1 MDMKLGTDIAY
12 ITLKKQ
18 VDQII
23 LIAGDSDFVP
33 SAKLTRREG
42 VDFILEP
49 MGQTI
54 NDDLNEHIDGIR
66 SKIKYFIPKE
76 QKKIP
81 LPVGADRG
89 KK

>member
-1 MDMKLGTDIAY
+1 MKLGTDIAY

-23 LIAGDSDFVP
+23 
-33 SAKLTRREG
+33 G

-76 QKKIP
+76 Q
-81 LPVGADRG
+81 
-89 KK
+89 

>member
-1 MDMKLGTDIAY
+1 MKLGTDIAY

-49 MGQTI
+49 MGK
-54 NDDLNEHIDGIR
+54 L
-66 SKIKYFIPKE
+66 
-76 QKKIP
+76 
-81 LPVGADRG
+81 
-89 KK
+89 

>member
-1 MDMKLGTDIAY
+1 MKLGTDIAY

-42 VDFILEP
+42 
-49 MGQTI
+49 
-54 NDDLNEHIDGIR
+54 DDLNEHIDGIR

-76 QKKIP
+76 Q
-81 LPVGADRG
+81 
-89 KK
+89 

>member
-54 NDDLNEHIDGIR
+54 NDDLNNILTALEV
-66 SKIKYFIPKE
+66 K
-76 QKKIP
+76 
-81 LPVGADRG
+81 
-89 KK
+89 

>member
-54 NDDLNEHIDGIR
+54 NATLMNILTALEV
-66 SKIKYFIPKE
+66 K
-76 QKKIP
+76 
-81 LPVGADRG
+81 
-89 KK
+89 